1 MGIPHFTSE
10 RPVILSA
17 AYSSRSGESAESKDP
32 TDDCATRKP
41 NGIPDGLCARFRWK
55 NSLMRPWLH
64 LRRRGPSTTPA
75 FAKRTPPALR
85 MTGSCDSRPI
95 PPLAGSTLGMTSAFF
110 LRRSAQLTLLTL
122 ALFTLLG
129 AGDESARVNDL
140 GHRMMCVCGCN
151 QILLEC
157 NHVGC
162 AYSERMRS
170 ELIAA
175 VDRGDNDD
183 LTLQGFVQKYGTTVM
198 AAPTK
203 TGFNRV
209 AWIMPYLVLV
219 LGLAMV
225 TLIVRAWRS
234 RPLVLP
240 AGAVAAVHGAEL
252 EHFRDQARK
261 DTEI

>member
-1 MGIPHFTSE
+1 MRVG
-10 RPVILSA
+10 V
-17 AYSSRSGESAESKDP
+17 
-32 TDDCATRKP
+32 
-41 NGIPDGLCARFRWK
+41 
-55 NSLMRPWLH
+55 NSLATS
-64 LRRRGPSTTPA
+64 LRLSKEA
-75 FAKRTPPALR
+75 ADSSSLAL
-85 MTGSCDSRPI
+85 
-95 PPLAGSTLGMTSAFF
+95 LGMTSAFSW
-110 LRRSAQLTLLTL
+110 RRSAQMIFLML
-122 ALFTLLG
+122 AVFILLG
-129 AGDESARVNDL
+129 AGDEAARVNDL

-162 AYSERMRS
+162 AYSDRMRA

-209 AWIMPYLVLV
+209 AWVMPYFVLV
-219 LGLAMV
+219 IGLVMV
-225 TLIVRAWRS
+225 TLIVRVWRA

-240 AGAVAAVHGAEL
+240 DGSVAAVHGAEL
-252 EHFRDQARK
+252 EYFRDQARK
-261 DTEI
+261 DTET

>member
-1 MGIPHFTSE
+1 MKLFWRFT
-10 RPVILSA
+10 A
-17 AYSSRSGESAESKDP
+17 
-32 TDDCATRKP
+32 
-41 NGIPDGLCARFRWK
+41 
-55 NSLMRPWLH
+55 
-64 LRRRGPSTTPA
+64 
-75 FAKRTPPALR
+75 
-85 MTGSCDSRPI
+85 
-95 PPLAGSTLGMTSAFF
+95 STLT
-110 LRRSAQLTLLTL
+110 LTFSIL
-122 ALFTLLG
+122 LLG
-129 AGDESARVNDL
+129 ASGDRARVNDL

-162 AYSERMRS
+162 SYSDRMRA
-170 ELIAA
+170 ELVAA

-203 TGFNRV
+203 TGCNRV

-219 LGLAMV
+219 IGLAMV

-240 AGAVAAVHGAEL
+240 AGAVAPVHGAEL

-261 DTEI
+261 ETEV

>member
-1 MGIPHFTSE
+1 MGISHLTSA
-10 RPVILSA
+10 RPVILSGA
-17 AYSSRSGESAESKDP
+17 DSLRSGESAESKDP
-32 TDDCATRKP
+32 VKDCAAREPKDILARTSA
-41 NGIPDGLCARFRWK
+41 GLRWQ
-55 NSLMRPWLH
+55 NSLMHFWLYPRP
-64 LRRRGPSTTPA
+64 RGPSTAVTLA
-75 FAKRTPPALR
+75 SRTPPPLR
-85 MTGSCDSRPI
+85 MTG
-95 PPLAGSTLGMTSAFF
+95 FF
-110 LRRSAQLTLLTL
+110 LRRNAQLLLLTL

-129 AGDESARVNDL
+129 AGDESTRVNDL

-162 AYSERMRS
+162 AYSERMRA
-170 ELIAA
+170 ELVAA
-175 VDRGDNDD
+175 VERGDNDD

-219 LGLAMV
+219 LGLV
-225 TLIVRAWRS
+225 TVTAIVRVWKS

-240 AGAVAAVHGAEL
+240 VGAVAAVHGAEL
-252 EHFRDQARK
+252 DHFRNQARK
-261 DTEI
+261 DTEV

>member
-1 MGIPHFTSE
+1 MRIPLVKSE
-10 RPVILSA
+10 ISVILSA
-17 AYSSRSGESAESKDP
+17 LDSPQSGESAEPIASR
-32 TDDCATRKP
+32 A
-41 NGIPDGLCARFRWK
+41 
-55 NSLMRPWLH
+55 
-64 LRRRGPSTTPA
+64 
-75 FAKRTPPALR
+75 TPPFR
-85 MTGSCDSRPI
+85 MTMSRRLQI
-95 PPLAGSTLGMTSAFF
+95 VLVALAVFV
-110 LRRSAQLTLLTL
+110 
-122 ALFTLLG
+122 LLG
-129 AGDESARVNDL
+129 AGDQSARVNDL
-140 GHRMMCVCGCN
+140 GHRMMCVCGCS

-162 AYSERMRS
+162 AYSERMRT

-183 LTLQGFVQKYGTTVM
+183 MTLQGFVQKYGTTVM

-203 TGFNRV
+203 AGFNRV

-240 AGAVAAVHGAEL
+240 VGAVAAVHGAEL
-252 EHFRDQARK
+252 ERFRGQARK

>member
-1 MGIPHFTSE
+1 MRILHWTSE
-10 RPVILSA
+10 R
-17 AYSSRSGESAESKDP
+17 
-32 TDDCATRKP
+32 
-41 NGIPDGLCARFRWK
+41 
-55 NSLMRPWLH
+55 
-64 LRRRGPSTTPA
+64 
-75 FAKRTPPALR
+75 
-85 MTGSCDSRPI
+85 
-95 PPLAGSTLGMTSAFF
+95 AFF
-110 LRRSAQLTLLTL
+110 LRRSAQLIVLTL
-122 ALFTLLG
+122 AVFTLLG

-162 AYSERMRS
+162 AYSDRMRA
-170 ELIAA
+170 ELVAA

-183 LTLQGFVQKYGTTVM
+183 LTLQRFVQKYGTTVM

-225 TLIVRAWRS
+225 TVIVRVWRS

-240 AGAVAAVHGAEL
+240 AGAVAAVHGPEL
-252 EHFRDQARK
+252 ERFRDQARK

>member
-1 MGIPHFTSE
+1 
-10 RPVILSA
+10 
-17 AYSSRSGESAESKDP
+17 
-32 TDDCATRKP
+32 
-41 NGIPDGLCARFRWK
+41 
-55 NSLMRPWLH
+55 
-64 LRRRGPSTTPA
+64 LRRG
-75 FAKRTPPALR
+75 
-85 MTGSCDSRPI
+85 
-95 PPLAGSTLGMTSAFF
+95 
-110 LRRSAQLTLLTL
+110 AQLILL
-122 ALFTLLG
+122 ALVVFTVLG

-162 AYSERMRS
+162 AYSERMRT
-170 ELIAA
+170 ELVAA

-219 LGLAMV
+219 LGLATV
-225 TLIVRAWRS
+225 TLIVRVWRL

-240 AGAVAAVHGAEL
+240 AGAVAAVHGTDL

-261 DTEI
+261 DTEV

>member
-1 MGIPHFTSE
+1 MGIPQRQTE
-10 RPVILSA
+10 L
-17 AYSSRSGESAESKDP
+17 SSRAK
-32 TDDCATRKP
+32 
-41 NGIPDGLCARFRWK
+41 
-55 NSLMRPWLH
+55 
-64 LRRRGPSTTPA
+64 RRILGPSGAGENP
-75 FAKRTPPALR
+75 
-85 MTGSCDSRPI
+85 DSSS
-95 PPLAGSTLGMTSAFF
+95 LTLLGMTRTFF
-110 LRRSAQLTLLTL
+110 VRRSAQLIFLTL
-122 ALFTLLG
+122 VVFTLLG

-162 AYSERMRS
+162 AYSERMRA
-170 ELIAA
+170 ELVAA

-219 LGLAMV
+219 LGLV
-225 TLIVRAWRS
+225 TVTAIVRVWKS

-240 AGAVAAVHGAEL
+240 VGAVAAVHGAEL
-252 EHFRDQARK
+252 DHFRDQARK
-261 DTEI
+261 DTEL

>member
-1 MGIPHFTSE
+1 MRVKANLRHGF
-10 RPVILSA
+10 RLLLSLPLLL
-17 AYSSRSGESAESKDP
+17 SS
-32 TDDCATRKP
+32 
-41 NGIPDGLCARFRWK
+41 L
-55 NSLMRPWLH
+55 
-64 LRRRGPSTTPA
+64 
-75 FAKRTPPALR
+75 AKRGICSFPLPETTDSSSLAL
-85 MTGSCDSRPI
+85 
-95 PPLAGSTLGMTSAFF
+95 LGMTRLFS
-110 LRRSAQLTLLTL
+110 RRGAQLIVLTL
-122 ALFTLLG
+122 AVFTLLG

-203 TGFNRV
+203 SGFNRV

-219 LGLAMV
+219 VGLVMV
-225 TLIVRAWRS
+225 TLIVRIWRA

-240 AGAVAAVHGAEL
+240 DGSVAAVHGTEL
-252 EHFRDQARK
+252 EYFRDQARK

>member
-1 MGIPHFTSE
+1 MGIPQRQTE
-10 RPVILSA
+10 L
-17 AYSSRSGESAESKDP
+17 SSR
-32 TDDCATRKP
+32 
-41 NGIPDGLCARFRWK
+41 
-55 NSLMRPWLH
+55 
-64 LRRRGPSTTPA
+64 
-75 FAKRTPPALR
+75 AKREILVPCAVGENP
-85 MTGSCDSRPI
+85 DSSS
-95 PPLAGSTLGMTSAFF
+95 LTLLGMTRTFF
-110 LRRSAQLTLLTL
+110 LRRSAQLIVLTL
-122 ALFTLLG
+122 VVFALLG

-162 AYSERMRS
+162 AYSERMRA
-170 ELIAA
+170 ELVAA

-219 LGLAMV
+219 LGLV
-225 TLIVRAWRS
+225 TVTAIVRVWKS

-240 AGAVAAVHGAEL
+240 VGAVAAVHGAEL
-252 EHFRDQARK
+252 DHFRNQARK
-261 DTEI
+261 DTEV

>member
-1 MGIPHFTSE
+1 MGIPQRQTE
-10 RPVILSA
+10 L
-17 AYSSRSGESAESKDP
+17 SSRA
-32 TDDCATRKP
+32 
-41 NGIPDGLCARFRWK
+41 
-55 NSLMRPWLH
+55 
-64 LRRRGPSTTPA
+64 RRRILGPSGAGENP
-75 FAKRTPPALR
+75 
-85 MTGSCDSRPI
+85 DSSS
-95 PPLAGSTLGMTSAFF
+95 LTLLGMTRTFF
-110 LRRSAQLTLLTL
+110 VRRSAQLILLTL
-122 ALFTLLG
+122 VVFTLLG

-162 AYSERMRS
+162 AYSERMRA
-170 ELIAA
+170 ELVAA

-219 LGLAMV
+219 LGLV
-225 TLIVRAWRS
+225 TVTAIVRVWKS

-240 AGAVAAVHGAEL
+240 VGAVAAVHGAEL
-252 EHFRDQARK
+252 DHFRDQARK
-261 DTEI
+261 DTEL